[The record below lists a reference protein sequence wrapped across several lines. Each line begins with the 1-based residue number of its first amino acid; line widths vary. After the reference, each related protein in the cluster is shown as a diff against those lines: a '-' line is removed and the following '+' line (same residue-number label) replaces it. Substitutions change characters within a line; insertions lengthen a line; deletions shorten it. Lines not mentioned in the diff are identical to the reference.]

1 MVDIKLDVGK
11 QRPAFVRFGA
21 PAVLLTV
28 AVLGFCHFK
37 PSSPR
42 VPAGSLHIG
51 EVRTGAMVVEVRAA
65 GTLVAEETRWIPAA
79 TDGRVDRI
87 LVRPGDT
94 VGPDTILVA
103 LTNPEVARAA
113 GDALLEVQAAE
124 AEMRKLHLTLERQAL
139 SQEAVVASARAEH
152 AEARDR
158 ARADAELAQLGLTSA
173 LTMQAA
179 QGREQ
184 QLRVRADVEQKGL
197 ELLHRSERT
206 ELQAAESRLDRLR
219 STAALR
225 RQQMEALAVRA
236 GRGGV
241 VQQIA
246 VEVGARVSEGTNL
259 ARVAAREP
267 LEAVLQI
274 SQLEASQIAA
284 GQRVRVDTHQGI
296 VTGAVSRIDPA
307 VQNGSVTVDVR
318 LPSQLPRGAR
328 PDLSIDAAIE
338 IDRIDD
344 ALHTGRPVQAR
355 AQTSIVMFRLSP
367 DGRTAT
373 RVPVRIG
380 RTSFNA
386 VEIVS
391 GLRAGDRVILSDT
404 STFDRFEQITLT
416 D

>member
-1 MVDIKLDVGK
+1 
-11 QRPAFVRFGA
+11 
-21 PAVLLTV
+21 
-28 AVLGFCHFK
+28 
-37 PSSPR
+37 
-42 VPAGSLHIG
+42 
-51 EVRTGAMVVEVRAA
+51 
-65 GTLVAEETRWIPAA
+65 
-79 TDGRVDRI
+79 
-87 LVRPGDT
+87 
-94 VGPDTILVA
+94 
-103 LTNPEVARAA
+103 
-113 GDALLEVQAAE
+113 
-124 AEMRKLHLTLERQAL
+124 MRKLRLTLERQAL

-173 LTMQAA
+173 LNLQAA

-206 ELQAAESRLDRLR
+206 ELEAAEARLDRLR

-246 VEVGARVSEGTNL
+246 VDVGARVSEGTNL

-338 IDRIDD
+338 IDRIEN

-386 VEIVS
+386 VEIVN

>member
-1 MVDIKLDVGK
+1 MVDIKRDVGK
-11 QRPAFVRFGA
+11 RRPAFVRFGA

-28 AVLGFCHFK
+28 AALGFCHFK

-51 EVRTGAMVVEVRAA
+51 VVRAGAMVVEVRAA

-94 VGPDTILVA
+94 VGPDTVLVE
-103 LTNPEVARAA
+103 LTNAEVARAA

-152 AEARDR
+152 AEARNR
-158 ARADAELAQLGLTSA
+158 ARADAELAQVGLTSA
-173 LTMQAA
+173 LTLQAA

-206 ELQAAESRLDRLR
+206 ELEAAESRLDRLR

-225 RQQMEALAVRA
+225 GQQMEALAVRA

-284 GQRVRVDTHQGI
+284 GQQVLVDTHQGI
-296 VTGAVSRIDPA
+296 VTGTVSRIDPA

-338 IDRIDD
+338 IDRIDN

-355 AQTSIVMFRLSP
+355 AQTSIVMFRLSS

-380 RTSFNA
+380 RTSLNA

-404 STFDRFEQITLT
+404 STFDRYEQITLT